1 MCSRGEEHAQ
11 WGLCP
16 YMGDGGHTG
25 SCQFSH
31 FKFSFTDISV
41 VLQDKN
47 LILTHIIH
55 YIQIII

>member
-11 WGLCP
+11 WCLYP
-16 YMGDGGHTG
+16 YMEDDSNIG

-31 FKFSFTDISV
+31 FKFSFADISV
-41 VLQDKN
+41 VVHDKN

-55 YIQIII
+55 YI